1 MTEIMGA
8 AETSDPENQEKCT
21 KLSVATAVKNVK
33 YLFSQLKEDRCIA
46 GIASLNTEN
55 RDSNFF
61 YFLFEPE

>member
-8 AETSDPENQEKCT
+8 KETSDPENQEKCT

-46 GIASLNTEN
+46 GTASRNTEN

-61 YFLFEPE
+61 SV